1 MVAMRYN
8 GTFKYKEIQDEQID
22 PNTGFIVSEPQTGDW
37 MDGCECQI
45 ETFVP
50 AKQKIG
56 TDGQMHQYTYDVLI
70 PKCFKGNLDIATQV
84 QITSEDGKVAVF
96 EIQGVDN
103 LNRRYIEI
111 WG

>member
-1 MVAMRYN
+1 MRYN

-22 PNTGFIVSEPQTGDW
+22 LNTGFIVSEPQTGDW

>member
-1 MVAMRYN
+1 MRYN
-8 GTFKYKEIQDEQID
+8 GTFKYKEIQDGQRD
-22 PNTGFIVSEPQTGDW
+22 QNTGFIVSEPQTGDW
-37 MDGCECQI
+37 INGCECQI

-56 TDGQMHQYTYDVLI
+56 TDGQVFTYTYDVLI
-70 PKCFKGNLDIATQV
+70 PKCFKGTLDIATPV
-84 QITSEDGKVAVF
+84 QITSEDGKVSVF